1 MFQELKNV
9 RSKTVVVMHDFF
21 IDRIVRL
28 NDFNFNSLISE
39 VSAKMQVGGGSIRE
53 IAQDEIKGG
62 NAVNIAYALAK
73 LGTKISLITI
83 ADSWGNNIL
92 KKTFAP
98 FANKKLLI
106 RNGRQG
112 YTVSLEV
119 EKDGRKAN
127 VMMSDVGDA
136 KNFGAD
142 RLRRNELDAIKKASA
157 VVIANWA
164 SNAKGTELA
173 LKAFKNAPKD
183 SLCFLD
189 PADIS
194 TREDEF
200 KQCLEK
206 LSGHIDVLS
215 LNENECR
222 LTMQSLDLSPLPINY
237 SGTDVTTAARALASK
252 LSINVDVHTPIGSAT
267 SDCKGTSF
275 AKSLDVNVTISTGAG
290 DIWDA
295 ADVAG
300 YLCNLNADERLLF
313 ANTCAAYY
321 ISKFE
326 SPTLQEAS
334 KFSRTTEAR

>member
-9 RSKTVVVMHDFF
+9 RSKTVVIMHDFF

-39 VSAKMQVGGGSIRE
+39 VSAKAQVGGGSIRE

-73 LGTKISLITI
+73 LGAKISLITI
-83 ADSWGNNIL
+83 ADSWGDNIL

-106 RNGRQG
+106 ASGRQG

-119 EKDGRKAN
+119 EKDDGRKAN
-127 VMMSDVGDA
+127 VMISDVGDA

-142 RLRRNELDAIKKASA
+142 RLRRNELGAIKKATA

-194 TREDEF
+194 TRRDEF
-200 KQCLEK
+200 KQCLDK

-237 SGTDVTTAARALASK
+237 SATDVTAAARALASK

-267 SDCKGTSF
+267 SDGKGTSF

-326 SPTLQEAS
+326 SPTLQEAHV
-334 KFSRTTEAR
+334 FRRG